1 MTRGRPP
8 QEPSIRNLE
17 IYHELV
23 CEDRLQSAVAARFR
37 INQSRVAQIAHQVRN
52 WIDRLLPATAKAR
65 LLLLSGF
72 SLAAQSL
79 HLAIALR
86 RHRLSNAS
94 RDFLSHFGGV
104 AGAIAYGQLLAA
116 HDAGLL
122 PHEFAGKLPPPDL
135 IESAVRFAQELDG
148 LSRLARRGP
157 FANLPPTPSGAE
169 AAAHAEYTTQDRSA
183 TSSFTASKTLG

>member
-86 RHRLSNAS
+86 RHRLSTRLEISSRTSVAS
-94 RDFLSHFGGV
+94 PV
-104 AGAIAYGQLLAA
+104 P
-116 HDAGLL
+116 L
-122 PHEFAGKLPPPDL
+122 PTA
-135 IESAVRFAQELDG
+135 SYW
-148 LSRLARRGP
+148 
-157 FANLPPTPSGAE
+157 PPTMRVSFP
-169 AAAHAEYTTQDRSA
+169 
-183 TSSFTASKTLG
+183 TSSPASFRHPISSSPLSASPKNWTASAASPAAVPSPTCRQHHRARKRQPTPNTRLKIVPRRPPLPLLKH